1 MQFVDYP
8 LQESEILYEVPV
20 SRGDDKKIEPPMLR
34 IPKDSFYNNSTERQ
48 TVTTGGS
55 LV

>member
-20 SRGDDKKIEPPMLR
+20 SRGDDKKIEPPMRFSHLGAN
-34 IPKDSFYNNSTERQ
+34 IEEIILF
-48 TVTTGGS
+48 
-55 LV
+55 